1 MAERVRIECC
11 GIDNVKPPVLRL
23 FVLVPAKNGK
33 AFRRFQPGQGARIH
47 VEWLPRLPYRTA
59 RPVDQAQ
66 RVVPVENRVGFA
78 CNRARV
84 RRGPLALGD
93 ARRQQEPAVR
103 RGPHACVASR
113 REDRHPA
120 GPYAEFDQ
128 VACGPVCR
136 TVAARADSFGRSRPL
151 ARPCP
156 VPRLPEE
163 GTGCGTISHFRTRKH
178 VIANRH
184 HERVLRCPD
193 QMRIP
198 VLCPD
203 IPVPDV
209 RHGIEPD
216 AAGLAGAARHQP
228 EAAAFVLEDDN
239 MRAAGRE
246 AHQETGGAR
255 IETWLQGGRGAI
267 VHRLDP
273 ELVSAEAIGPH
284 PVGIIRKLVV
294 GRHQIVGQP
303 VPVRRKLRCADT
315 FRSEDILQPE
325 IVALDRRGICAQ
337 SPCPSDQAHGDRGD
351 ENTPG
356 PEPAVAAEFWG
367 AAAGDIA
374 TGPGRASRRSCAV
387 RARQTARAA
396 RHWRGRTR

>member
-1 MAERVRIECC
+1 
-11 GIDNVKPPVLRL
+11 
-23 FVLVPAKNGK
+23 
-33 AFRRFQPGQGARIH
+33 
-47 VEWLPRLPYRTA
+47 
-59 RPVDQAQ
+59 
-66 RVVPVENRVGFA
+66 
-78 CNRARV
+78 
-84 RRGPLALGD
+84 
-93 ARRQQEPAVR
+93 
-103 RGPHACVASR
+103 
-113 REDRHPA
+113 
-120 GPYAEFDQ
+120 
-128 VACGPVCR
+128 
-136 TVAARADSFGRSRPL
+136 
-151 ARPCP
+151 
-156 VPRLPEE
+156 
-163 GTGCGTISHFRTRKH
+163 
-178 VIANRH
+178 
-184 HERVLRCPD
+184 
-193 QMRIP
+193 MRIP

-356 PEPAVAAEFWG
+356 PEPAAALLPNSGARRPVISRQDRDAHLEGLAQFERDKPPERRGIGGVEPGNGKACQGRRPGRHLVEQVRDRQAERAAAEP
-367 AAAGDIA
+367 A
-374 TGPGRASRRSCAV
+374 RR
-387 RARQTARAA
+387 
-396 RHWRGRTR
+396 